1 MRAVG
6 RFFPCPRTARSRVCV
21 RVRVRACASY
31 MVLPSFPWRASRSVH
46 DGRRPFFSTS
56 PRTARSRVRVRACA
70 SYMVLPSFPWR
81 ASRSV
86 HDGRRPFFPV
96 STYSPFTGPC
106 TCVCVVHGF
115 AQFSMARVTFRPR
128 RPSAVFFTCPRT
140 ACSRVR
146 VRVRA
151 RVCAS
156 YVVLPSFPWR
166 ASRSVHDGRRP
177 FFPVSTY
184 SPFTGPCTC
193 VCVVHGFA
201 QFSMGRVTFRP
212 RRASA
217 VFSRV
222 HVQPVHG
229 SVYVRVRRT
238 WFCPVFHGARHVPST
253 TGVGRFFHVSTYSP
267 FKGPCKG
274 PCTSVC
280 LVRGFAQ
287 FSMARVT
294 FRPRRASAVFFTCP
308 RTARSRVRVRA
319 RVRPCASYVVLPSF
333 PWRASRFVHDGR
345 RPFFP
350 VSTYS
355 PFTGPCKGPCTS
367 VCLVRGFAQF
377 SMARVTFRP

>member
-1 MRAVG
+1 MTAVG
-6 RFFPCPRTARSRVCV
+6 RFFPCPRTARSRVRV

-31 MVLPSFPWRASRSVH
+31 VVLPSFPWRASRFVH
-46 DGRRPFFSTS
+46 DGRRPFFFTY
-56 PRTARSRVRVRACA
+56 PRTARSWVRV
-70 SYMVLPSFPWR
+70 
-81 ASRSV
+81 
-86 HDGRRPFFPV
+86 
-96 STYSPFTGPC
+96 
-106 TCVCVVHGF
+106 
-115 AQFSMARVTFRPR
+115 
-128 RPSAVFFTCPRT
+128 
-140 ACSRVR
+140 
-146 VRVRA
+146 

-193 VCVVHGFA
+193 VCVVHGFD
-201 QFSMGRVTFRP
+201 
-212 RRASA
+212 
-217 VFSRV
+217 
-222 HVQPVHG
+222 
-229 SVYVRVRRT
+229 
-238 WFCPVFHGARHVPST
+238 
-253 TGVGRFFHVSTYSP
+253 
-267 FKGPCKG
+267 
-274 PCTSVC
+274 
-280 LVRGFAQ
+280 Q

-308 RTARSRVRVRA
+308 RTARSRVRVRV

-355 PFTGPCKGPCTS
+355 PYTGPCKGPCTS

-377 SMARVTFRP
+377 SMARVTFRPRRPSAVFSRVHVQPVHGSV